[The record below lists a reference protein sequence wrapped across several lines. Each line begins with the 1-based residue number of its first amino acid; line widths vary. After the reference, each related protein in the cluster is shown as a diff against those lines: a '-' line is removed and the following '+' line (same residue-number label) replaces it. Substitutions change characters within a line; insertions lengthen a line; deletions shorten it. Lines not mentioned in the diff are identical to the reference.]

1 MLEIINMALEHV
13 NEVSELEK
21 MCFYTPWTKKDF
33 IKEITENK
41 LAIYIVAIDDKKVVG
56 YAGMWHIVDEGHI
69 TNVAVMPEY
78 QHCGIGN
85 KLVEKLIE
93 ISIEKNIVGLTLEV
107 RMGNLSAQKL
117 YTKFGF
123 KPQGIRKRYYSDTG
137 EDAIIM
143 WKYF

>member
-1 MLEIINMALEHV
+1 MLEIVNMTLEHV

-78 QHCGIGN
+78 QHYGIGN